1 MTTQAREM
9 SVTLPVGQ
17 AMDRVKKVLFQPFD
31 LARWFAIGF
40 CAWLAYLGEGG
51 GLTSG
56 FNWGGHNAHGRHSIR
71 HGFEQARDYVLHNI
85 AWIAPLAIALI
96 LVSLAIWLVV
106 MWLSSRGRFMFLHCV
121 ALNAAEV
128 QVPWVR
134 FAPEADSLF
143 LFRLVISLISLGVM
157 LPLVGGLL
165 LVVMR
170 MVFREAVSPGGLLL
184 AVALVLVMIAVGIV
198 FWIIGRLT
206 RDFVVPL
213 QFLRRSRC
221 LDAWRELGGLLRGN
235 LGNLVL
241 YFLFRIVLAIAIT
254 VVVVG
259 GGPGDVLHCRLPVCP
274 AISRNGLSA
283 AHPGIRAGLLAPL
296 PRAVRAGLRRLLSA
310 RNGRF
315 RDAVR
320 LIREFSRD

>member
-1 MTTQAREM
+1 M

-31 LARWFAIGF
+31 MGRWFVIGF
-40 CAWLAYLGEGG
+40 CAWLACLGEGG
-51 GLTSG
+51 GAASG
-56 FNWGGHNAHGRHSIR
+56 FNCGGHHGHGAHGVRE
-71 HGFEQARDYVLHNI
+71 GFEQARDYVMHNI

-121 ALNAAEV
+121 ALNVAEV
-128 QVPWVR
+128 RVPWVR
-134 FAPEADSLF
+134 FAPQANSLF
-143 LFRLVISLISLGVM
+143 LFRLVISLISLVVM
-157 LPLVGGLL
+157 FPLVGGLL

-184 AVALVLVMIAVGIV
+184 AVALVFVIMTFGIV

-206 RDFVVPL
+206 KDFVVPL
-213 QFLRRSRC
+213 QFLRGSRC
-221 LDAWRELGGLLRGN
+221 LNAWRELRDLWRGN

-241 YFLFRIVLAIAIT
+241 YFLFRMVLIIAIT

-259 GGPGDVLHCRLPVCP
+259 VVLVTCC
-274 AISRNGLSA
+274 I
-283 AHPGIRAGLLAPL
+283 AGCLLAL
-296 PRAVRAGLRRLLSA
+296 PYLGTVFLLPILVFERAYSLHYLAQFGPDYGVFSPPPTGVFRMPSA
-310 RNGRF
+310 
-315 RDAVR
+315 
-320 LIREFSRD
+320 

>member
-1 MTTQAREM
+1 M

-31 LARWFAIGF
+31 IGRWFVIGF

-51 GLTSG
+51 GFPGG
-56 FNWGGHNAHGRHSIR
+56 FHFGAHHGHGRHSIR
-71 HGFEQARDYVLHNI
+71 DGFEQARDYVMHNI
-85 AWIAPLAIALI
+85 AWIAPLVIALI
-96 LVSLAIWLVV
+96 LVSLAIWLIVL
-106 MWLSSRGRFMFLHCV
+106 WLSSRGRFMFLGCV

-128 QVPWVR
+128 RVPWVK
-134 FAPEADSLF
+134 FAPEATSLF
-143 LFRLVISLISLGVM
+143 LFRLVIWLISLVVM

-184 AVALVLVMIAVGIV
+184 AVVLGFVMMAVGIV

-206 RDFVVPL
+206 KDFVVPL
-213 QFLRRSRC
+213 QFLRRSLC
-221 LDAWRELGGLLRGN
+221 LDAWGELRGLLRGN
-235 LGNLVL
+235 IGNLVL

-259 GGPGDVLHCRLPVCP
+259 VVLVTCCLAGCLFALPYLGTVFLLPVLVFERAYSLHYLAQFGRDYDVFSPP
-274 AISRNGLSA
+274 ATGVSGMPS
-283 AHPGIRAGLLAPL
+283 
-296 PRAVRAGLRRLLSA
+296 V
-310 RNGRF
+310 
-315 RDAVR
+315 
-320 LIREFSRD
+320 

>member
-1 MTTQAREM
+1 M

-17 AMDRVKKVLFQPFD
+17 AMDRVQKVLFQPFD
-31 LARWFAIGF
+31 IGRWFVIGF
-40 CAWLAYLGEGG
+40 CAWLACLGQGG
-51 GLTSG
+51 GFPGG
-56 FNWGGHNAHGRHSIR
+56 FHLGGHHGLGRHSIR
-71 HGFEQARDYVLHNI
+71 DGFDQARDYVMRNL

-128 QVPWVR
+128 QVPWAR
-134 FAPEADSLF
+134 FAPAANSLF
-143 LFRLVISLISLGVM
+143 LFRLVISLISLVVM

-170 MVFREAVSPGGLLL
+170 MVFREAVSPEGLLMAVVLVFVML
-184 AVALVLVMIAVGIV
+184 AVKIV

-221 LDAWRELGGLLRGN
+221 LKAWRELGGLLPGN

-254 VVVVG
+254 AVVVG
-259 GGPGDVLHCRLPVCP
+259 VVLATCCIAGCLFALPYLGAVFLLPILVFERAYSLHYLAQFGPDYDVFAPP
-274 AISRNGLSA
+274 ATGVSGMPSA
-283 AHPGIRAGLLAPL
+283 
-296 PRAVRAGLRRLLSA
+296 
-310 RNGRF
+310 
-315 RDAVR
+315 
-320 LIREFSRD
+320 

>member
-1 MTTQAREM
+1 M

-17 AMDRVKKVLFQPFD
+17 AMDRVQKVLFQPFD
-31 LARWFAIGF
+31 IGRWFVIGF
-40 CAWLAYLGEGG
+40 CAWLACLGQGG
-51 GLTSG
+51 GFPGG
-56 FNWGGHNAHGRHSIR
+56 FHFGGHHGLGRHSIR
-71 HGFEQARDYVLHNI
+71 DGFDQARDYVMRNL

-128 QVPWVR
+128 QVPWAR
-134 FAPEADSLF
+134 FAPAANSLF
-143 LFRLVISLISLGVM
+143 LFRLVISLISLVVM

-170 MVFREAVSPGGLLL
+170 MVFREAVSPEGLLMAVVLVFVML
-184 AVALVLVMIAVGIV
+184 AVKIV

-221 LDAWRELGGLLRGN
+221 LKAWRELGGLLPGN

-254 VVVVG
+254 AVVVG
-259 GGPGDVLHCRLPVCP
+259 VVLATCCIAGCLFALPYLGTVFLLPILVFERAYSLHYLAQFGPDYDVFSLPATGVSGMP
-274 AISRNGLSA
+274 SA
-283 AHPGIRAGLLAPL
+283 
-296 PRAVRAGLRRLLSA
+296 
-310 RNGRF
+310 
-315 RDAVR
+315 
-320 LIREFSRD
+320 